1 MIIRIVKMS
10 LKPES
15 VETFRDIFLGSKKM
29 ISDFEGCLDLNLFND
44 ANDDF
49 TYFTISR
56 WRTEDD
62 LNSYRESYLFR
73 STWSKVKPL
82 FSKKA
87 EAWSLVQSD

>member
-1 MIIRIVKMS
+1 MITRIVKMS
-10 LKPES
+10 FNPES
-15 VETFRDIFLGSKKM
+15 VETFRVIFYGSKKM
-29 ISDFEGCLDLNLFND
+29 ISEFEGCLDLDLFKD
-44 ANDDF
+44 TKDDS

-56 WRTEDD
+56 WRTEND
-62 LNSYRESYLFR
+62 LNNYRESYLFR